1 MLSSLPRLQ
10 TLSKGIGHTPV
21 ILYSRANIQSLE
33 DLDYL
38 INIDYG
44 WFFYILYF
52 NILFVKIGAHLS
64 NLCGEQIVS

>member
-44 WFFYILYF
+44 WFFTYYILTF
-52 NILFVKIGAHLS
+52 CLLKLGPI
-64 NLCGEQIVS
+64 